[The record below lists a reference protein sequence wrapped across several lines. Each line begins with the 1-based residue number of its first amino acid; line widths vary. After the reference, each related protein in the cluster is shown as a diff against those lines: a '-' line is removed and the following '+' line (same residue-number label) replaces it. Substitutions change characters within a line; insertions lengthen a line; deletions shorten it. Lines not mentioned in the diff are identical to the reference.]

1 MYKKC
6 AFTICTKSYIGYVT
20 ALKESIKRYTD
31 NIDFFVVIADE
42 IDFDIAVPENTL
54 VAKNILCNISEEKW
68 VEQTFKYNLT
78 EFCTYIKPA
87 SFLYFFNT
95 GYEKVCYFDPDLY
108 FFDNLD
114 AIYDCMNKYMVIVT
128 PHCVNMEITDRE
140 DSAEFDAR
148 FSGIFNFG
156 FLGLRNTVKTN
167 DFLNWWHN
175 RLDDKCFFDSMNFLC
190 TDQKWGDLL
199 PCYFNSEELYV
210 SRSMGWN
217 LAPWNFFER
226 EICFDNG
233 VWLVKNRYKNEV
245 PEKILF
251 AHFSGYD
258 YKKMLEGKVIQ
269 KNDHNA
275 KSYSDVELFEQL
287 YVKIIANIREV
298 FLKYINLPYTYNYFS
313 NGQKIEKM
321 HRRLYHSALLQKID
335 LGNPF
340 DCENAKFYEKIN
352 KLSMHSN
359 SNVDNFSA
367 VINST
372 STVKKLALFNRLMRV
387 LYKIIGYKNYLSV
400 LKLFQAY
407 NWYENQYHLL
417 EKDKNIL
424 FFRKRII

>member
-1 MYKKC
+1 
-6 AFTICTKSYIGYVT
+6 
-20 ALKESIKRYTD
+20 
-31 NIDFFVVIADE
+31 
-42 IDFDIAVPENTL
+42 
-54 VAKNILCNISEEKW
+54 
-68 VEQTFKYNLT
+68 
-78 EFCTYIKPA
+78 
-87 SFLYFFNT
+87 
-95 GYEKVCYFDPDLY
+95 
-108 FFDNLD
+108 
-114 AIYDCMNKYMVIVT
+114 MNKYMVIVT

-217 LAPWNFFER
+217 LAPWNLFER

-387 LYKIIGYKNYLSV
+387 LYKIIGYKKYLSV